1 MSYLDEI
8 WSWIYEPLQ
17 ELKESY
23 VSEPEARWADRRERF
38 IAKLGLLDSAGH
50 PLVEELTRHLDQLSD
65 ADRDALA
72 ASDELDTLAYNLAQQ
87 HAAEQE
93 AAEQHAAEQA
103 ASAAAAVAEPHYD
116 EAAWGQFLTANGS
129 FWDGTEA
136 SWAQYRDWFAAA
148 AAAQGFGAPAA
159 GLLNYLEAQAVP
171 DRIAALA
178 LYGVNIAQAVQPAAA
193 PDAPQE
199 PSPGRDEF
207 AQSLMDELLASQ
219 PELAAIPEAR
229 RWELLAEVLNQQ

>member
-17 ELKESY
+17 ELKNSY
-23 VSEPEARWADRRERF
+23 VSEPEARWTDRRERL

-50 PLVEELTRHLDQLSD
+50 PLVEELTRHLDGLPD
-65 ADRDALA
+65 GDRDALA
-72 ASDELDTLAYNLAQQ
+72 SGDELERLAYGLAQR
-87 HAAEQE
+87 HAAGQE
-93 AAEQHAAEQA
+93 TTEQA
-103 ASAAAAVAEPHYD
+103 ATAAEPHYD
-116 EAAWGQFLTANGS
+116 EVAWGQFLTANGS

-136 SWAQYRDWFAAA
+136 SWPQYRDWFAGT
-148 AAAQGFGAPAA
+148 AAAQGFGSPAA

-171 DRIAALA
+171 DRISTLAA
-178 LYGVNIAQAVQPAAA
+178 YGVNIAAAAAPAAA
-193 PDAPQE
+193 PDAPGE
-199 PSPGRDEF
+199 PSPGRDEYT
-207 AQSLMDELLASQ
+207 QSLMDELLASQ